1 MKTNKVKSYIQRLIR
16 VLYPEVSFLVMNVKV
31 YLNYYDEPTYFVLV
45 MLGKKTKKEI
55 EKSHFESHRNSYL
68 YRRYKEVKSKS
79 EILLDVSQTL
89 TNWTQTKITITD
101 DIRLFNQLE
110 EDNIY

>member
-31 YLNYYDEPTYFVLV
+31 YPNYYDEPIYFVLV
-45 MLGKKTKKEI
+45 SLGKKTKKEI
-55 EKSHFESHRNSYL
+55 EKSRFELHRNSYQ
-68 YRRYKEVKSKS
+68 YRKYKEVKSKS
-79 EILLDVSQTL
+79 EILKDVSERITK
-89 TNWTQTKITITD
+89 WTQTKITVTD
-101 DIRLFNQLE
+101 DIRLFNQLD